1 MASHASAIKKNRQ
14 DIKRRAR
21 NRMHA
26 GRLRTQVKKA
36 RKAIESG
43 DVAAASGM
51 MRETV
56 ALVDR
61 SASHGIL
68 HRNAAA
74 RTKSRLAKALAR
86 AQTQTK

>member
-14 DIKRRAR
+14 DIKRRNR
-21 NRMHA
+21 NRTHTS
-26 GRLRTQVKKA
+26 RLRTQVKKA

-51 MRETV
+51 MRETL

-61 SASHGIL
+61 SASHGIV

-74 RTKSRLAKALAR
+74 RTKSRLAKALAK
-86 AQTQTK
+86 AQSK